1 NHPKGDNFFT
11 YKIEFHSFSS
21 YSVLCFQEKD
31 TILSQN
37 SMLFSLRHHI
47 IPHSLYFFNLSF
59 YPISEKRCTFAAQF
73 MKGRNLVI
81 QKHY

>member
-1 NHPKGDNFFT
+1 
-11 YKIEFHSFSS
+11 
-21 YSVLCFQEKD
+21 
-31 TILSQN
+31 
-37 SMLFSLRHHI
+37 MLFSLRHHI

-73 MKGRNLVI
+73 MKDRNLVI

>member
-1 NHPKGDNFFT
+1 
-11 YKIEFHSFSS
+11 
-21 YSVLCFQEKD
+21 
-31 TILSQN
+31 
-37 SMLFSLRHHI
+37 MLFSFRHHI

-73 MKGRNLVI
+73 MKDMKERNLVI